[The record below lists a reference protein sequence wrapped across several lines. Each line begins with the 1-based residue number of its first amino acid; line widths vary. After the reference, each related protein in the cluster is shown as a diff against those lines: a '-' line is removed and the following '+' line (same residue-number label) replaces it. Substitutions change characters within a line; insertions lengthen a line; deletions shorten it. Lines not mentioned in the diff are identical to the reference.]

1 MNEHEIHHEDHH
13 IYRLAKNRFIVM
25 IIGTIVLALF
35 LVSIALALYGSS
47 GAAQVDLSRPGYSG
61 VRDQA
66 KEDNQDTKSFSS
78 SGPIDKT
85 SLEEFEKLYAEASKN
100 ATSVKAFDSNV
111 LSDEALHIIETG
123 SSNQ

>member
-13 IYRLAKNRFIVM
+13 IYRLAKNRFIVL
-25 IIGTIVLALF
+25 IVGTISLALF

-47 GAAQVDLSRPGYSG
+47 GAAQVDLSRPGYSA

-66 KEDNQDTKSFSS
+66 KEDTSDTKSFSS
-78 SGPIDKT
+78 SGPIDKAA
-85 SLEEFEKLYAEASKN
+85 LAEFEKLYAETSKS

-123 SSNQ
+123 TSNQ